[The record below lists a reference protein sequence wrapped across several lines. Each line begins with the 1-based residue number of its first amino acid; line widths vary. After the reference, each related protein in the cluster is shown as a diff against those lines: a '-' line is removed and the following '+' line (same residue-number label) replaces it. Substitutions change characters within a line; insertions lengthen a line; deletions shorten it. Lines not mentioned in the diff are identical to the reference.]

1 MIRKT
6 LHFAAIKT
14 RLLLLY
20 FICISSSGS
29 AQQVSQPVPG
39 APVTLQNTPQ
49 RDTANKTNTAQW
61 RSEQARITFRKLH
74 SKRSNVPDTQI
85 HSFHRRPFQMG
96 WNRDLGNL
104 GSPITS
110 LLFRPEHRV
119 GPTLGYH
126 TFDPYRFQTDSLNFY
141 NTNRPYSVF
150 TYQLGSRAEQMA
162 RLLHTQNIQPD
173 WNVAVQYRKISS
185 QGNYKVQRTNHDM
198 GSLTSGYKSKNK
210 HYELNLALVYNK
222 IQNDENGGI
231 VSDSFLTL
239 ESFDDRRTIPVRFQN
254 DAYSN
259 RRSSVTTLQ
268 RDFTALLVHRYIF
281 GRSDTLYN
289 EDSTHFT
296 HTLTPRVGVSHRFQ
310 FSTEKYQF
318 KDLRPD
324 SLRYTGF
331 FEQNFGSEDSVFTE
345 QKWFYVD
352 NALMLNGYLGK
363 EERQVTFAAGLGNR
377 IDQFRTA
384 YGNGS
389 SREQIISNYLVGELK
404 KEALSAGQW
413 FYDASAKFFVTGT
426 AAGSLLLQ
434 ARAGKHISR
443 RMGSLSAGFEQR
455 VNQAPYSYQVYQ
467 NNYHSFR
474 KDFNK
479 ETITLLYATIQND
492 PLKLD
497 LGIKNYLIANYF
509 FLNGNQRPDQ
519 YADAFNLTQLWLKKT
534 FSWRIWVLENDLLYQ
549 QPTRNAPINLPAVA
563 GRHQLSIETH
573 LFGNALKI
581 ATGID
586 ARWHSSY
593 ASAGYSPFFGRFY
606 FQDTYRVNN
615 APEMALFFNFR
626 IKSFRAYVMGDQLQT
641 FFARNVINAPGYP
654 AQDAMIR
661 FGFNWVLVN

>member
-1 MIRKT
+1 MILQV
-6 LHFAAIKT
+6 LHYLT
-14 RLLLLY
+14 NRNRLLLLFFACFCSTSY
-20 FICISSSGS
+20 
-29 AQQVSQPVPG
+29 AQQISQPVPG

-49 RDTANKTNTAQW
+49 RDTTNKTNTSQW
-61 RSEQARITFRKLH
+61 RSEQARVTFHKPH
-74 SKRSNVPDTQI
+74 SRRIGIPDTQI
-85 HSFHRRPFQMG
+85 HSFHRRPFQSE
-96 WNRDLGNL
+96 WNRTLGNP
-104 GSPITS
+104 GAPIYS
-110 LLFRPEHRV
+110 LQFRPEDRV

-126 TFDPYRFQTDSLNFY
+126 AFDPYRFNVDSLNFY
-141 NTNRPYSVF
+141 NTNRPYSAF

-162 RLLHTQNIQPD
+162 QLLHTQNIQPD
-173 WNVAVQYRKISS
+173 WNVAVEYRKISS
-185 QGNYKVQRTNHDM
+185 PGNYKVQRTNHDL
-198 GSLTSGYKSKNK
+198 GNLTSSYKSKNK

-268 RDFTALLVHRYIF
+268 RDLTALLAHRYIF

-289 EDSTHFT
+289 EDSTRFT
-296 HTLTPRVGVSHRFQ
+296 HTLTPRFGIAHKLQV
-310 FSTEKYQF
+310 STEKYQF

-324 SLRYTGF
+324 SLRYTSF

-363 EERQVTFAAGLGNR
+363 DERQVMFTAGFGNR
-377 IDQFRTA
+377 IDQFRTEYA
-384 YGNGS
+384 NGNT
-389 SREQIISNYLVGELK
+389 REQIISNYLLGELK
-404 KEALSAGQW
+404 KEALAAGQW

-426 AAGSLLLQ
+426 TAGSLLLQ
-434 ARAGKHISR
+434 ARVGKDISR
-443 RMGSLSAGFEQR
+443 RIGSLSAGFEQR
-455 VNQAPYSYQVYQ
+455 INQSPYSYQVYQ
-467 NNYHSFR
+467 NNYYAFR

-479 ETITLLYATIQND
+479 ETVTLLYATLHNE
-492 PLKLD
+492 PLQLG
-497 LGIKNYLIANYF
+497 LGIKNYLITNYI
-509 FLNGNQRPDQ
+509 FLNSDQRPDQ

-534 FSWRIWVLENDLLYQ
+534 FTWRTWVLENDLLYQ
-549 QPTRNAPINLPAVA
+549 QPTGNAPVNLPAVS
-563 GRHQLSIETH
+563 GRHQLSIETF

-593 ASAGYSPFFGRFY
+593 APAGYAPFFGRFY
-606 FQDTYRVNN
+606 FQDIYRVSN
-615 APEMALFFNFR
+615 APELALFFNFR

-641 FFARNVINAPGYP
+641 FFAKNVINAPGYP